1 MGTFLKS
8 ASTTAHQL
16 NYRFRIFSYIIE
28 CMRIN
33 HQALARISTIS
44 TISTTFK
51 HAVTVFIL
59 ALFIQGC
66 DSQKAL
72 SRVST
77 EATILA
83 FGDSLTE
90 GVGTTKQHSYP
101 SVLAQL
107 SGRKVVNAGI
117 SGEVTEEG
125 LARLADVIAETNPD
139 LMILLQGGN
148 DILRNHNLQQTKQN
162 LAAMIALAKEQ
173 GVQLVLIGVPQ
184 KQLFSDVA
192 PFYKELAEEHKLV
205 FDGELISSLLRT
217 RSYKSDMVHFNK
229 TGYQKMAE
237 GIYQLLIKNGAL

>member
-1 MGTFLKS
+1 MRNNHHPLSS
-8 ASTTAHQL
+8 AL
-16 NYRFRIFSYIIE
+16 
-28 CMRIN
+28 
-33 HQALARISTIS
+33 
-44 TISTTFK
+44 K
-51 HAVTVFIL
+51 HAVTLFIL

-117 SGEVTEEG
+117 SGEVTEHG
-125 LARLADVIAETNPD
+125 LARLADVIAKTNPD

-205 FDGELISSLLRT
+205 FDGELISGLLRI

-229 TGYQKMAE
+229 SGYQKMAE
-237 GIYQLLIKNGAL
+237 EIYQLLIDNGAL

>member
-1 MGTFLKS
+1 MNHTH
-8 ASTTAHQL
+8 TP
-16 NYRFRIFSYIIE
+16 FSK
-28 CMRIN
+28 
-33 HQALARISTIS
+33 A
-44 TISTTFK
+44 FK
-51 HAVTVFIL
+51 HALALFIL

-66 DSQKAL
+66 GERQQL

-83 FGDSLTE
+83 FGDSLTA
-90 GVGTTKQHSYP
+90 GVGADKQHSYP
-101 SVLAQL
+101 SVLARL

-117 SGEVTEEG
+117 SGEVTEQG
-125 LARLADVIAETNPD
+125 LARLADVIAKTSPD
-139 LMILLQGGN
+139 LMILLEGGN

-162 LAAMIALAKEQ
+162 LTAMIAMAKEK

-205 FDGELISSLLRT
+205 FDGELISGLLRK

-229 TGYQKMAE
+229 SGYQKMAE
-237 GIYQLLIKNGAL
+237 AIHQLLIDNGAL

>member
-1 MGTFLKS
+1 
-8 ASTTAHQL
+8 
-16 NYRFRIFSYIIE
+16 
-28 CMRIN
+28 MRIN
-33 HQALARISTIS
+33 HKPLSRTL
-44 TISTTFK
+44 K
-51 HAVTVFIL
+51 HTVTVFIL

-72 SRVST
+72 TRVST

-83 FGDSLTE
+83 FGDSLTK

-117 SGEVTEEG
+117 SGEVTEQG

-192 PFYKELAEEHKLV
+192 PLYKELAEEHKLV

-237 GIYQLLIKNGAL
+237 GIHQLLIKNGAL